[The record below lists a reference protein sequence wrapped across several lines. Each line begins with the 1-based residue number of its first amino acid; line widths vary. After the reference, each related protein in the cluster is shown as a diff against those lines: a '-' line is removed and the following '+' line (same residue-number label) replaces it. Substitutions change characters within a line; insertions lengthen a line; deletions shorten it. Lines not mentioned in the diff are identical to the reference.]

1 LHRSSAVLPHNRF
14 PCVALFA
21 LAVSVLVPST
31 RADDA
36 YRSGIERF
44 RQRRVAD
51 LKAEDGWLSVVG
63 LHWLHQGVT
72 RLGSDPSSDILLPA
86 GAPAI
91 VGSLI
96 LQGEVAV
103 FRAAAGAKI
112 TRGGSA
118 FIEGEIRSD
127 SAGKPDVLATGDIRM
142 VLLKRGARYAL
153 RVKDNQSASRM
164 RFTDLRWYPIDEDWK
179 ITARFVP
186 APAHTRLVF
195 DTIVGE
201 QEITDSPGY
210 AVFEWGGKTYKLQ
223 AARESDGS
231 LWFVFRDGTSGRTTH
246 GGARQLVAAAPRG
259 DVVVLDFNKATN
271 LPCAYI
277 PFATCPLAP
286 PQNRLSLPITAGELK
301 YEPVPNRSPSESAR

>member
-1 LHRSSAVLPHNRF
+1 MLPLNLF
-14 PCVALFA
+14 LGVALVASAF
-21 LAVSVLVPST
+21 SILVPST
-31 RADDA
+31 QADDA
-36 YRSGIERF
+36 YRSEIERF

-63 LHWLHQGVT
+63 LHWLHQGEA

-91 VGSLI
+91 VGSLN
-96 LQGEVAV
+96 LQADVAV
-103 FRAAAGAKI
+103 FRAAPGAKI

-118 FIEGEIRSD
+118 FTEGEIHSD
-127 SAGKPDVLATGDIRM
+127 SAGRPDVLAIGDIRM
-142 VLLKRGARYAL
+142 ILLKRGARYAL
-153 RVKDNQSASRM
+153 RVKDNQSASRT
-164 RFTDLRWYPIDEDWK
+164 RFTDLRWYPIDEGWK
-179 ITARFVP
+179 IVARFVP
-186 APAHTRLVF
+186 APEQTRLVF

-201 QEITDSPGY
+201 QESTDSPGY
-210 AVFEWGGKTYKLQ
+210 AIFERGGKTYKLQ

-301 YEPVPNRSPSESAR
+301 YEPGPDRSPPESTR

>member
-1 LHRSSAVLPHNRF
+1 VLPHNGF

-21 LAVSVLVPST
+21 SAASILVPST

-36 YRSGIERF
+36 YRSEIERF

-63 LHWLHQGVT
+63 LHWLHQGES

-86 GAPAI
+86 GAPAS

-96 LQGEVAV
+96 LQADVAV
-103 FRAAAGAKI
+103 FRAAPGAKI

-118 FIEGEIRSD
+118 FTEGEVRSD
-127 SAGKPDVLATGDIRM
+127 SSGKPDVLAVGDIRM
-142 VLLKRGARYAL
+142 ILLNRGSRYAL
-153 RVKDNQSASRM
+153 RVKDNQSVSRT
-164 RFTDLRWYPIDEDWK
+164 RFTDLRWYPIDEGWK

-186 APAHTRLVF
+186 APEHTRLVF
-195 DTIVGE
+195 DTTVGE

-210 AVFEWGGKTYKLQ
+210 AVFERGGKTYKLQ

-277 PFATCPLAP
+277 PCATCPLAP
-286 PQNRLSLPITAGELK
+286 PQNRLSLPITAGELE
-301 YEPVPNRSPSESAR
+301 YEPGPDRSPPESTR